1 MSIIFYYEN
10 IGESDYLPLPF
21 KMVEMRSIVRLD
33 KEWPHP
39 LIFEKVHHYANFTIN
54 QNPMISLNIFG

>member
-1 MSIIFYYEN
+1 
-10 IGESDYLPLPF
+10 
-21 KMVEMRSIVRLD
+21 MVEMRSIVRLD